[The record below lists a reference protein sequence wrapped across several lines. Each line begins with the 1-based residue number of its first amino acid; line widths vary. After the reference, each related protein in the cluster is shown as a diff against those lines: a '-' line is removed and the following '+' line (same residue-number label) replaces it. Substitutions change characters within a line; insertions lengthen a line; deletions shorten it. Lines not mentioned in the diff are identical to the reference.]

1 MANMKMVSIH
11 VPKAAGT
18 TRLHIL
24 QRMFD
29 ELSILPDYDDDPCN
43 PLAPPNQD
51 PGVWL
56 ARRPT
61 ALPDGVRVVHGH
73 FPARKYDLLKDVVRV
88 TFLRDP
94 IDNLI
99 SIYLFWQRLELN
111 TNSNPLHRYFVE
123 QKLDI
128 CGLARLPMIR
138 FLLSRSYFGDWDMR
152 RLDFIGCFD
161 RQAEDL
167 RRLGVL
173 LGLPLDE
180 GLLSLHVNR
189 TLPPGAEG
197 EREAL
202 KADRLTIDRLTDL
215 LVEDIRFYER
225 YAQ

>member
-1 MANMKMVSIH
+1 
-11 VPKAAGT
+11 
-18 TRLHIL
+18 
-24 QRMFD
+24 
-29 ELSILPDYDDDPCN
+29 
-43 PLAPPNQD
+43 
-51 PGVWL
+51 
-56 ARRPT
+56 
-61 ALPDGVRVVHGH
+61 
-73 FPARKYDLLKDVVRV
+73 
-88 TFLRDP
+88 
-94 IDNLI
+94 
-99 SIYLFWQRLELN
+99 
-111 TNSNPLHRYFVE
+111 
-123 QKLDI
+123 
-128 CGLARLPMIR
+128 LARLPMIR

-197 EREAL
+197 EREVL